1 MLSSPSDLRLPGL
14 TLTCL
19 KINLFST
26 GDEALRNCWKMWKMK
41 TMYANVPW
49 QKCTPVFTDQDCHF
63 KNSGYFGQ
71 RSRFQC
77 HSLVENCSRD
87 PFHPAIHQGSCPSI
101 IRLRRFWC
109 GLQCALGETGK
120 WLQKKCYSRECLIKP
135 HTIHNELCFAVA
147 LRLLCHALPRSGT
160 TALWVQVALQ

>member
-1 MLSSPSDLRLPGL
+1 MRPKGIVEK
-14 TLTCL
+14 CE
-19 KINLFST
+19 K
-26 GDEALRNCWKMWKMK
+26 WKLWNIIICERPMAKMH
-41 TMYANVPW
+41 TSVH
-49 QKCTPVFTDQDCHF
+49 QDCHF

-101 IRLRRFWC
+101 IRLWLFWC